1 MSRHALLI
9 GINYIGTSGELKG
22 CIQDVQH
29 IKYFLETFCGY
40 PAQNITVLTEKS
52 DLKPTKA
59 NIESAI
65 TRFSSNKKAGDTLVF
80 HYSGHGT
87 RITDTNGDEADKMDE
102 VIVPLDYNRAGVI
115 TDDWLYTNMCCKIP
129 KDATLYGFLD
139 CCHSGTGFDLKYNWL
154 SNCSYKNSG
163 KATKYIPAEWTDKF
177 GFWMERRQDVVGNVL
192 LLSGCE
198 PAQTS
203 ADAYIEN
210 KSQGAFSY
218 CLIETLKMN
227 IVKIDNKQVF
237 KNGTMKLR
245 DIVKEINARLD
256 ISGFEQNSQLSCGKL
271 SDFERPF
278 TL

>member
-1 MSRHALLI
+1 MSKYALLV

-40 PAQNITVLTEKS
+40 LSQNITVLTELS

-59 NIESAI
+59 NIESSI
-65 TRFSSNKKAGDTLVF
+65 TRFVNNKNAGDTLVF

-87 RITDTNGDEADKMDE
+87 RITDTDGDESDKLDE
-102 VIVPLDYNRAGVI
+102 VIVPLDYNKVGVI
-115 TDDWLYTNMCCKIP
+115 TDDWIYKNMCCKIP
-129 KDATLYGFLD
+129 KDVTLYGFLD
-139 CCHSGTGFDLKYNWL
+139 CCHSGTGFDLKYNWR
-154 SNCSYKNSG
+154 SDCVYKSSG
-163 KATKYIPAEWTDKF
+163 KPSKYLSPEWSDKF
-177 GFWMERRQDVVGNVL
+177 AFWMERRQDIVGNVL

-198 PAQTS
+198 PSQTS

-210 KSQGAFSY
+210 KNQGAFSY

-227 IVKIDNKQVF
+227 IVKVGNKQVF

-245 DIVKEINARLD
+245 DILKEINARLD
-256 ISGFEQNSQLSCGKL
+256 INRFEQNSQLSCGKL
-271 SDFERPF
+271 ADFERLF